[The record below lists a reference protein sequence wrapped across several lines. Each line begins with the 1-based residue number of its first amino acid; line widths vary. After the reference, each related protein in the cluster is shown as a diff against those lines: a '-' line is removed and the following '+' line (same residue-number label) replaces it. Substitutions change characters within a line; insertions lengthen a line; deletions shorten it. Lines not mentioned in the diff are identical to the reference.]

1 MAKAG
6 VPQHGFTCGGRGV
19 GATAGACPNAL
30 NHSPRCPHIQV
41 GGSNVG
47 PQQGA
52 TPEVRP
58 TALNLAAHA
67 HVRRAKGGDAG
78 S

>member
-6 VPQHGFTCGGRGV
+6 VPQHGFTCGGGV
-19 GATAGACPNAL
+19 WGQQREHARTRSTTAHAAPM
-30 NHSPRCPHIQV
+30 IQV

-58 TALNLAAHA
+58 TALNLAAKA